1 MCARR
6 PWRERREPS
15 SVIDELNAG
24 RLSQFGAA
32 EVDAALDVLRRSP
45 ALLA

>member
-1 MCARR
+1 
-6 PWRERREPS
+6 
-15 SVIDELNAG
+15 VLDELRAG
-24 RLSQFGAA
+24 RQSQFGAA

>member
-1 MCARR
+1 VL
-6 PWRERREPS
+6 E
-15 SVIDELNAG
+15 ELKGG
-24 RLSQFGAA
+24 RLTQFGAA